1 MFIISKI
8 DIEDCI
14 SDL

>member
-8 DIEDCI
+8 THY
-14 SDL
+14 